1 MFYSHYFG
9 EDDIVHFRALF
20 EFATISILITSG
32 RGVVVAANQH
42 ALKEFGYTQ
51 EQLLGQPIELLIP
64 QRFVRAHSTYHQ
76 TFSQKPQNRV
86 MGSGLELF
94 AKRSDDSEFPVDIS
108 LSSYKINDQSF
119 VFAFINN
126 ITERRKA
133 QQQINH
139 LKNALDAKVIL
150 RTKELNETLST
161 LEKTNQLLQEAK
173 SFQQALLDNA
183 GAIIIATDAQGMI
196 KMANKEAAV
205 LLQYDPSELIDKKNL
220 VELHDAE
227 EIAKKRRDSG
237 VPHPANIASAFT
249 VLTENTKLST
259 NQEDAFH
266 YRRKDGSKFPIALS
280 INNLSNQEGIT
291 TGYIAIAIDITDRKN
306 IEAELRTALQK
317 EKELG
322 ELKSRFVSIA
332 SHEFKTPLSTILTS
346 VYLISQYT
354 TTESQEKREKHIDR
368 IVNSVEM
375 LTDMLNDLLSV
386 GKIEE
391 GRVEVKYAMIDLE
404 VLAQTIISEMSLLLR
419 PGQKID
425 YQHRGEPKVMTD
437 PSLMRHILTN
447 LLSNAIKFS
456 PEGSPIE
463 VLTTNKSEA
472 LTLTVED
479 HGIGISAEDQ
489 QHLLERFFRGTN
501 ASNHQGTGLGLHIA
515 SKYAALM
522 QGQLTWE
529 SALEQGTTFK
539 VTFTKKSAK

>member
-1 MFYSHYFG
+1 
-9 EDDIVHFRALF
+9 
-20 EFATISILITSG
+20 
-32 RGVVVAANQH
+32 
-42 ALKEFGYTQ
+42 
-51 EQLLGQPIELLIP
+51 
-64 QRFVRAHSTYHQ
+64 
-76 TFSQKPQNRV
+76 

-196 KMANKEAAV
+196 KMANKEATV

-220 VELHDAE
+220 VHLHDQQ
-227 EIAKKRRDSG
+227 EIAQTPQDL
-237 VPHPANIASAFT
+237 VVQHQANIASAFI
-249 VLTENTKLST
+249 VLTENAKLST
-259 NQEDAFH
+259 HREDAFH
-266 YRRKDGSKFPIALS
+266 YLRKDGSKFPIALR
-280 INNLSNQEGIT
+280 INNLTSPEGLI

-332 SHEFKTPLSTILTS
+332 SHEFRTPLSTILTS

-539 VTFTKKSAK
+539 VTFTKKVS